1 MINSQTAWFKTS
13 LNSKIR
19 KILRKL
25 IKLINK
31 VFSDSRELKFM
42 KEKIITLVL
51 SLEGRGA
58 VTRWMNMKMIIS
70 RHLTH
75 YFLQGNAKESSS
87 THSTQTTVKQSQCV
101 PSHWL

>member
-1 MINSQTAWFKTS
+1 MINSQIVWFKTS

-31 VFSDSRELKFM
+31 VFSDSRELKFR

-70 RHLTH
+70 HHLTIT
-75 YFLQGNAKESSS
+75 FFKAMLRSQ
-87 THSTQTTVKQSQCV
+87 VLLILLKQ
-101 PSHWL
+101 P